1 MTYMPAAAINTYS
14 LTQWLLFFY
23 IYCFIGWC
31 FESTVVSVH
40 ERKFVNRG
48 FVRGPFLPI
57 YGSGAI
63 VILIA
68 TLPIQDSYL
77 LTFLGGAVAAT
88 LLEYITGVCMEA
100 LFQVRYWDY
109 SQKKFQFQGHICL
122 SSTLAWGV
130 LSILMVNVVHLPIER
145 AVLRIPEPFL
155 NGMVFAFTAVF
166 AADFATSFRTAID
179 LRNLLMRSEKL
190 QEELLVLQ
198 IRAEQ
203 LEALIEREKEK
214 ISLERDK
221 LVQELQS
228 IHEKQVINREKLRSR
243 LSADK
248 IRLLGRNPSA
258 RSRKYREAFEHLK
271 KSHTLRE

>member
-1 MTYMPAAAINTYS
+1 MPAAAIHTYS

-31 FESTVVSVH
+31 FESTVVSINQK
-40 ERKFVNRG
+40 KFVNRG

-68 TLPIQDSYL
+68 TLPIQDNCL
-77 LTFLGGAVAAT
+77 LTFLGGAAAAT
-88 LLEYITGVCMEA
+88 LLEYVTGVCMEA

-122 SSTLAWGV
+122 SSTLAWGA
-130 LSILMVNVVHLPIER
+130 LSILMVNAVHLPIER
-145 AVLRIPEPFL
+145 FVLCIPEQLL
-155 NGMVFAFTAVF
+155 NGIVFVFTAVF
-166 AADFATSFRTAID
+166 AADFSASFRTAID

-190 QEELLVLQ
+190 QEELLILQ

-203 LEALIEREKEK
+203 LEALIEHEKEK
-214 ISLERDK
+214 ISLEKDK
-221 LVQELQS
+221 LVQELQA

-243 LSADK
+243 LSMDK

-258 RSRKYREAFEHLK
+258 RSRKYREVFEHLK
-271 KSHTLRE
+271 KNHSLRE

>member
-1 MTYMPAAAINTYS
+1 MPAAAIHTYS

-31 FESTVVSVH
+31 FESTVVSINQK
-40 ERKFVNRG
+40 KFVNRG

-68 TLPIQDSYL
+68 TLPIQDNCL
-77 LTFLGGAVAAT
+77 LTFLGGAAAAT
-88 LLEYITGVCMEA
+88 LLEYVTGVCMEA

-122 SSTLAWGV
+122 SSTLAWGA
-130 LSILMVNVVHLPIER
+130 LSILMVNAVHLPIER
-145 AVLRIPEPFL
+145 FVLCIPEQLL
-155 NGMVFAFTAVF
+155 NGIVFVFTAVF
-166 AADFATSFRTAID
+166 AADFSASFRTAID

-190 QEELLVLQ
+190 QEELLILQ

-203 LEALIEREKEK
+203 LEALIEHEKEK
-214 ISLERDK
+214 ISLEKDK
-221 LVQELQS
+221 LVQELQA

-243 LSADK
+243 LSMDK

-258 RSRKYREAFEHLK
+258 RSRKYREVL
-271 KSHTLRE
+271 SI

>member
-1 MTYMPAAAINTYS
+1 MPAAAINTYN
-14 LTQWLLFFY
+14 LTQWLIFFY
-23 IYCFIGWC
+23 MYCFIGWC
-31 FESTVVSVH
+31 FESTVVSVNQK
-40 ERKFVNRG
+40 KFINRG

-68 TLPIQDSYL
+68 TLPIQDNYF
-77 LTFLGGAVAAT
+77 LTFLGGAAAAT
-88 LLEYITGVCMEA
+88 LLEYVTGVCMEA

-122 SSTLAWGV
+122 TSTLAWGA

-145 AVLRIPEPFL
+145 FVLRIPEQLL
-155 NGMVFAFTAVF
+155 NGMAFLFTAVF
-166 AADFATSFRTAID
+166 TADFTISFRTAID
-179 LRNLLMRSEKL
+179 LKNLLMRSEKL

-203 LEALIEREKEK
+203 LEALIEHEKEK
-214 ISLERDK
+214 ISLEKDK
-221 LVQELQS
+221 LVQELQA

-243 LSADK
+243 LSVDK

-258 RSRKYREAFEHLK
+258 HSRKYREVFERLK
-271 KSHTLRE
+271 KNHTLRE